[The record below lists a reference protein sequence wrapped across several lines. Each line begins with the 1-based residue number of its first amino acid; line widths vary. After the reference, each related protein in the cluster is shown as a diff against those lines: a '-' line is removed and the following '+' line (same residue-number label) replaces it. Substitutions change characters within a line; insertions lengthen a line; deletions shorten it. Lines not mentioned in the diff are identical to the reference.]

1 MSIQSE
7 IQRLTTA
14 KSDLKQ
20 SIGNKGVTI
29 PDEAPIDTYNHY
41 VDLIETGSGGSYN
54 GNVEGSGDITVSF
67 QYINQ
72 QGDTA
77 YHHIKCNKGDTV
89 SIPSFIPKETL
100 EVGSGKDYVPALVL
114 QGWCGS
120 EYDLDANATEIPN
133 IRYDTN
139 MSAVY
144 ITKTG
149 KTYIP
154 LRVCRNST
162 NITSI
167 VYNLYSYSLY

>member
-1 MSIQSE
+1 MYGNKRALISLPKADKISLIKKHAKQGW
-7 IQRLTTA
+7 A

-89 SIPSFIPKETL
+89 TFTII
-100 EVGSGKDYVPALVL
+100 
-114 QGWCGS
+114 
-120 EYDLDANATEIPN
+120 
-133 IRYDTN
+133 
-139 MSAVY
+139 
-144 ITKTG
+144 
-149 KTYIP
+149 
-154 LRVCRNST
+154 RNSNQMQVQLILT
-162 NITSI
+162 
-167 VYNLYSYSLY
+167 